1 MVKTVSK
8 NIVAEYLPFLEYIPQ
23 SLIIKDGAPYFIEFE
38 YPTDEEII
46 LDGENIKDVFKERID
61 PYGDHSTLI
70 SQRRSLRPQPD
81 LADDTYKISD
91 SCLFD
96 DKSRIASP
104 QEEYKDLGVFS
115 APNPFAFNPG
125 FHDLIITEDHVETID
140 QIKESHIYGIISALK
155 IRAQKMKTDH
165 DIDQLDMGINFGTD
179 KLKYPSGASQPHLH
193 AQIGA
198 VFKNGFM
205 PIQDKVQYIND
216 QFKGLSIDYEELY
229 IQALKSSALIASEN
243 NSFYAITP
251 FAPRFKDEI
260 NIISKNKNIPNIIS
274 TTEKDIKDLSEIIY
288 KSIKALENLSVPDKD
303 GREVNVGI
311 KSFNIDFLGLRFERI
326 EGRMIIYI
334 LPRQTEIAYSEL
346 LGRFVIDRSP
356 EETARYIKYE

>member
-1 MVKTVSK
+1 MIKSITK
-8 NIVAEYLPFLEYIPQ
+8 NVASEYLPFLEYIPQ

-38 YPTDEEII
+38 YPTDEKVI
-46 LDGENIKDVFKERID
+46 LNGENIKDVFKERID

-81 LADDTYKISD
+81 LKDDAYQRSD
-91 SCLFD
+91 NCLFD
-96 DKSRIASP
+96 DKSKVASP

-125 FHDLIITEDHVETID
+125 FHDLIITQDHIETID
-140 QIKESHIYGIISALK
+140 QIKESHIYGIVSALQ

-165 DIDQLDMGINFGTD
+165 DIDQLDMGVNFGTD
-179 KLKYPSGASQPHLH
+179 KLKYSSGASQPHLH

-216 QFKGLSIDYEELY
+216 QFRGLSIDYEELY
-229 IQALKSSALIASEN
+229 IQALKSSSLIAWEN
-243 NSFYAITP
+243 NSFYAFAP

-274 TTEKDIKDLSEIIY
+274 ASEEQIKDLSEIIY
-288 KSIKALENLSVPDKD
+288 KSIKALENLSVEDKD
-303 GREVNVGI
+303 GNLANVGI
-311 KSFNIDFLGLRFERI
+311 KSFNIDFLGLRFGRD
-326 EGRMIIYI
+326 EGRMLVSI

-346 LGRFVIDRSP
+346 LSRFVIDRSP
-356 EETARYIKYE
+356 EETVKHISY